1 MAQLSIPFEG
11 STLDFEIPKPNLSGV
26 FSPRS
31 IPPLADVDGA
41 IREALDHP
49 LGQQPLETW
58 VRPSDRV
65 LIISDDNT
73 RFTPASR
80 MILQILE
87 RLASAGIPDERV
99 SCIMALGTH
108 RYMTEEEM
116 RSKVGD
122 EVYRRIRVFN
132 HEWYDHS
139 QLADLGRSKSGT
151 PFLVNKAAV
160 EADVVIGLGAVVPH
174 HIPGYSGSGKIIQP
188 GISGAKTTAATHM
201 LSCSGGG
208 DSFLGIAY
216 NPVRTEMEEIS
227 DRVGMKTIMN
237 VVLNVHGEVTGVFF
251 GRRQEVFSQAVEMAR
266 EVYGFRY
273 RETPDI
279 VVANSF
285 PCDLDFWQS
294 HKSQYP
300 AQRMVKQGGTIII
313 CTPSPEGVS
322 PVHGPDLLKYTSWP
336 STKIKEAYR
345 GGKLKNGVAAALATA
360 WAMVREKAG
369 VITYS
374 PGIPEEDK
382 ARLGHTHAP
391 SIQWALEEA
400 FRRQGSGARVVV
412 LTHAPD
418 MLPIK
423 VDE

>member
-1 MAQLSIPFEG
+1 MTQLTIP
-11 STLDFEIPKPNLSGV
+11 LKIPPLIFEIPKPNLSGV
-26 FSPRS
+26 FSPRP
-31 IPPLADVDGA
+31 IAPLADLDGA
-41 IREALDHP
+41 IREALDRP

-87 RLASAGIPDERV
+87 RLAAAGVPDERV

-108 RYMTEEEM
+108 RYMTDEEM

-132 HEWYDHS
+132 HEWYDNS
-139 QLADLGRSKSGT
+139 QLADLGMSKSGT

-251 GRRQEVFSQAVEMAR
+251 GGGQEVFSQAVDMAR

-294 HKSQYP
+294 HKAQYP

-313 CTPSPEGVS
+313 STPSPEGVQPGARPRPPEIHLLAFRKDKGS
-322 PVHGPDLLKYTSWP
+322 LSQRRTQKRGRCGPGHGL
-336 STKIKEAYR
+336 
-345 GGKLKNGVAAALATA
+345 GHG
-360 WAMVREKAG
+360 REKAG

-374 PGIPEEDK
+374 PGIPKEDK
-382 ARLGHTHAP
+382 ALLGHTHAP

-400 FRRQGSGARVVV
+400 FRRQGSSARVAVPHPFARHV
-412 LTHAPD
+412 AHQG
-418 MLPIK
+418 
-423 VDE
+423 E